1 MTIDDR
7 FERLLGDVLADAA
20 PVREPDRLVPE
31 ILRAARRVHRWPR
44 WLALI
49 KEPPMRFSSRVAV
62 GSPTLR
68 LASIMALT
76 LALVLAL
83 GAAVAVG
90 ASLLPSPVP
99 HLPPP
104 FGPATNGA
112 MAYAQ
117 GGDIHT
123 IDASGDNHSVIVG
136 GTTDDDSPG
145 FSPDGTKIAFIRREG
160 GVPTLMVA
168 RSDGS
173 DPVAVMTAWDS
184 TWVNW
189 MPDSTRFRTTQA
201 SGTGRTLTI
210 VEADDSGHATT
221 LDLQGVTP
229 AEWVAAR
236 PPDGAELIF
245 GGYSPVDGSGQVYAI
260 RTDGTGLR
268 QIGDLRWGNDVFINP
283 DISPDGKTVAF
294 TNAERTRD
302 PRVANGFNDS
312 SIHLLDLDSG
322 VDRLV
327 QLDDQSRAEAKPVW
341 SPDGAS
347 LAFFSVERNQVV
359 IAPVDGS
366 GPATPIGRIF
376 ASTDE
381 YEFRFSP
388 DGTML
393 MEGLFGVGPSGSGET
408 TFYDVAT
415 GDVVHV
421 LGVAIPEWQRLA
433 AP

>member
-7 FERLLGDVLADAA
+7 FERLLADVLADAA

-31 ILRAARRVHRWPR
+31 YLRAARREHRWPR

-62 GSPTLR
+62 GSPTFR

-76 LALVLAL
+76 MALVVAL

-90 ASLLPSPVP
+90 ASMLPSPAP

-117 GGDIHT
+117 DGDIYSV
-123 IDASGDNHSVIVG
+123 DASGSNPTPITS

-160 GVPTLMVA
+160 GIPTLMVA
-168 RSDGS
+168 RADGS

-210 VEADDSGHATT
+210 VDADEGGHVTT

-229 AEWVAAR
+229 ADWVAAR
-236 PPDGAELIF
+236 PPYGAELIF
-245 GGYSPVDGSGQVYAI
+245 MGYSPVDGSGQVYGIKA
-260 RTDGTGLR
+260 DGTGLR
-268 QIGDLRWGNDVFINP
+268 QIGDVRWGNDVFIQP
-283 DISPDGKTVAF
+283 DVSPDGKTVAF

-302 PRVANGFNDS
+302 PRVATGFNDS

-327 QLDDQSRAEAKPVW
+327 QLDDLSRAEARPVW
-341 SPDGAS
+341 SPDGRS
-347 LAFFSVERNQVV
+347 SR
-359 IAPVDGS
+359 S
-366 GPATPIGRIF
+366 
-376 ASTDE
+376 
-381 YEFRFSP
+381 
-388 DGTML
+388 
-393 MEGLFGVGPSGSGET
+393 
-408 TFYDVAT
+408 
-415 GDVVHV
+415 
-421 LGVAIPEWQRLA
+421 
-433 AP
+433 